1 MGSPMIKLDEEII
14 QSTLCRNCSVSKRCL
29 LFRFFDETP
38 FSSYVELNSFK
49 LKKNDILLNEFEP
62 AKYTGVV
69 CRGMLKEYKIHKS
82 GQFLTTRILTPGD
95 IFGYESCLLG
105 TTYQINLRAI
115 RSSVVIKFPFVEFQQ
130 LLKHERKEELK
141 YHIQQY
147 LTNEHQ
153 FYQEQALCI
162 AYDTA
167 RDKIIGALKYLY
179 YKQNKSRFHEPE
191 TIILPRQEIAE
202 LTSLTKETV
211 VRELKKLERNEYLK
225 LSRDSITLLSPI
237 LKEDST
243 ELSL

>member
-1 MGSPMIKLDEEII
+1 MIKLDEEII
-14 QSTLCRNCSVSKRCL
+14 QSTLCRNCSVSNRCL

-38 FSSYVELNSFK
+38 FSSFVELNSAK
-49 LKKNDILLNEFEP
+49 LKKNEILFNEFDP

-95 IFGYESCLLG
+95 LFGYESCLLG
-105 TTYQINLRAI
+105 TTYQVNLRAV
-115 RSSVVIKFPFVEFQQ
+115 RSSVVIKFPFIEFQQ
-130 LLKHERKEELK
+130 LLKHEKKEELK

-147 LTNEHQ
+147 LTDEQQ
-153 FYQEQALCI
+153 FYREQALCI

-167 RDKIIGALKYLY
+167 KDKIIGALQYLY
-179 YKQNKSRFHEPE
+179 YKQSRSRFHDPE

-211 VRELKKLERNEYLK
+211 VRELKKLERNESLK
-225 LSRDSITLLSPI
+225 LSRDSITLLNPL
-237 LKEDST
+237 LKERSAD
-243 ELSL
+243 LPL